1 MDSISKRK
9 NRWVGWLLVIATAT
23 FATGCAGGGA
33 PGPYAASQPNA
44 KSSPTYAAESGGG
57 YQPGTAGQRP
67 EAPPAPPP
75 ATAAPHGGADKSGR
89 ASEAAPRDDR
99 PGLATQ
105 WGETRRSEIR
115 TTTFFRASD
124 DQPSALTTLWYNDR
138 EGSRAQASAEGYRSF
153 ERASVAVAE
162 GGVTI
167 SLKDEGGRTLPG
179 YFAGGKTFAIGEAG
193 TRYTI
198 VLTNHTPARF
208 EAVVSVDGLDVID
221 GRPAG
226 FGKRGYLINPHASLE
241 VDGFR
246 QSEST
251 VAAFRFGS
259 VRSSYAAKKGDD
271 RNVGVIGVAI
281 FHERGTQMWPWDPRE
296 VDRRREADPFPNRF
310 ATPPLVSWWAFV
322 RMSLKT

>member
-1 MDSISKRK
+1 M
-9 NRWVGWLLVIATAT
+9 
-23 FATGCAGGGA
+23 
-33 PGPYAASQPNA
+33 PQ
-44 KSSPTYAAESGGG
+44 
-57 YQPGTAGQRP
+57 
-67 EAPPAPPP
+67 
-75 ATAAPHGGADKSGR
+75 GGADKSARG
-89 ASEAAPRDDR
+89 EAAPRDER

-115 TTTFFRASD
+115 TTSFFRAND

-138 EGSRAQASAEGYRSF
+138 DGSRAQASAEGYRSF
-153 ERASVAVAE
+153 ERASVSVAE

-167 SLKDEGGRTLPG
+167 ALKDEGGRTLPG
-179 YFAGGKTFAIGEAG
+179 YFAGGKTFAIGESG

-221 GRPAG
+221 GRAAG
-226 FGKRGYLINPHASLE
+226 FGKRGYLINPHATLE
-241 VDGFR
+241 IDGFR

-259 VRSSYAAKKGDD
+259 VRGSYAAKKGDD

-310 ATPPLVSWWAFV
+310 ATPPLVSGGHLCTDMHGDRRRPSCTGCACA
-322 RMSLKT
+322 SLAHRLPSSGSRG